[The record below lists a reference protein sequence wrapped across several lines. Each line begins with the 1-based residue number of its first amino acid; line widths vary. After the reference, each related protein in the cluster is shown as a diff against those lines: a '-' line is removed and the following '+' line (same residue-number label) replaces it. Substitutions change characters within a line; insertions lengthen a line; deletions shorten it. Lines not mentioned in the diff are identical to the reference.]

1 MKTIY
6 LIATA
11 AILSISSLGLAQEK
25 KSKVCLKIDKNENG
39 AITKIDTCFESNDP
53 QEIEAFLTRMG
64 ATGNV
69 NINTNGTSSKTIII
83 NTDDTN
89 SNGTVQ
95 NFNYSFD
102 IEGAVDSTE
111 TNLMLVVDDKGNVI
125 TNDIKGGNII
135 VKKFDGTDEE
145 LNAEIK
151 KLTKEA
157 QANGTASAGNKKVMV
172 FVSKQITIN
181 DVDNTNAKLPSNLSN
196 KKGEN
201 FENLKIAPV
210 PAKESININFSGNT
224 KEELSINLIDEQGK
238 TVLKE
243 KMISSE
249 KEINKTLNVT
259 GVKPGI
265 YFLQLIQGKRSEVKK
280 VVITE

>member
-1 MKTIY
+1 MKKIN

-11 AILSISSLGLAQEK
+11 VILSISSLGFAQEK
-25 KSKVCLKIDKNENG
+25 NSKVCLKIDKNENG

-53 QEIEAFLTRMG
+53 QEIEAFLTSMG

-69 NINTNGTSSKTIII
+69 NVNTNGTSSKTITI
-83 NTDDTN
+83 NTDD
-89 SNGTVQ
+89 SNGATQ
-95 NFNYSFD
+95 NYTYTFD
-102 IEGAVDSTE
+102 MNDPGDSTE
-111 TNLMLVVDDKGNVI
+111 KNVMVVIDDKGNVI
-125 TNDIKGGNII
+125 TNDIKGGNVI
-135 VKKFDGTDEE
+135 VKKFDGTEEE
-145 LNAEIK
+145 LNAEIE

-157 QANGTASAGNKKVMV
+157 QTNQTNSAGTKKIMV

-181 DVDNTNAKLPSNLSN
+181 DIDNSNAKLPSSI
-196 KKGEN
+196 KTKGES

-224 KEELSINLIDEQGK
+224 KEELNINLIDEQGK

-243 KMISSE
+243 KMISAE
-249 KEINKTLNVT
+249 KEITKTLNVT

-265 YFLQLIQGKRSEVKK
+265 YFLQLSQGKRSEVKK